1 LTSTLAA
8 LQSQTFNYDN
18 NDRISGDT
26 FDSNGN
32 TLTSG
37 GVTYTYDF
45 EDRLLSTSS
54 GVQIAYDG
62 DGDRVS
68 ETVGGMTTK
77 FLVDTQTPIGYAQV
91 AEEIVGGVVVAHYTY
106 GTMRISQNRAGVIS
120 YYGYDPGGS
129 TRQLVNSAGAV
140 TDTYTYDAFSN
151 TVAQTG
157 STVNEFLYRG
167 EQFDAALGMYNLRAR
182 WDRATKG
189 LFNQL

>member
-1 LTSTLAA
+1 
-8 LQSQTFNYDN
+8 
-18 NDRISGDT
+18 
-26 FDSNGN
+26 
-32 TLTSG
+32 
-37 GVTYTYDF
+37 
-45 EDRLLSTSS
+45 
-54 GVQIAYDG
+54 VQIAYDG